1 MKKVLKWIVRII
13 VVLVVVVVLLLAGG
27 FILINT
33 PSFQN
38 KLLKRATTML
48 ADKLQTKVKIDSVS
62 INLLT
67 LNAELY
73 RLELEDRQ
81 QRKMLELERLQA
93 DIDLWPLL
101 KDREVHISKAT
112 IKGVKAELHHTPN
125 DTIDSIANYQF
136 VIDAFKKKKKGEEEV
151 KKDTVTKKKK
161 FSVALEKL
169 RAEDIDVIYNGFG
182 AKLGRL
188 LFSQPDENT
197 MKMSIEQL
205 TAQWERTNKKKGY
218 QVSDMAVIGKLYYQD
233 LNGRRTVDISDLH
246 YKNNNHRPR
255 KNVGKPKRGFFDHE
269 HLNVTAQLKV
279 VIDHIGKDTLHAT
292 LKEMTATDPIT
303 GIDIRDIHGGVGYN
317 KGGLQL
323 ENFVIRQTNT
333 TLTFNRGHIQLP
345 SKKTGRKLAYSTS
358 TIKGRTLLQDIARP
372 FAPVLSKFTLP
383 LNLSVSMNGDDNS
396 MTFRNAKVWT
406 DDKLLTIS
414 AKGHVNNLKDA
425 HQLRVHF
432 DVDQMVAKGNIKE
445 KIINQFPV
453 KKFMMEQLRALGTIQ
468 YHGSFDVLWKREE
481 FQGLL
486 STKAGNINFK
496 LALDETNKYVLGTA
510 STPGLKLGEVMNM
523 SSIGPISAK
532 ADFKFDISKPRTAMM
547 RRKKGG
553 KLPIGEVQAFVK
565 EASYNFAKV
574 TNLTVIIV
582 SDGAVAEGSLN
593 DPGKYVDLSC
603 TFSFTNTS
611 EMQKMKVKP
620 SMKIHK
626 LVDMKKLKEKVQN
639 FFKSDTPEEEKLR
652 RKEEK
657 EARKLQKAEEKAARK
672 QQQAEEKARK
682 KEEKETRKRLK
693 AAEKAA
699 RKQKAAEEKAARQ
712 SD

>member
-1 MKKVLKWIVRII
+1 LKKVLKWIVRI
-13 VVLVVVVVLLLAGG
+13 VLGLVVVVILLLAGG
-27 FILINT
+27 FVLINT

-48 ADKLQTKVKIDSVS
+48 ADKLQTKVEIDSVS

-67 LNAELY
+67 LDAELY
-73 RLELEDRQ
+73 GLELEDRQ
-81 QRKMLELERLQA
+81 QRKMLSLELLQT
-93 DIDLWPLL
+93 DVDLWPLIRN
-101 KDREVHISKAT
+101 DEIRISQAT
-112 IKGVKAELHHTPN
+112 IKGVRAELHHTPN

-136 VIDAFKKKKKGEEEV
+136 VIDAFKKDKKKGKA
-151 KKDTVTKKKK
+151 KKDSVAKKKK
-161 FSVALEKL
+161 FSVALKKL
-169 RAEDIDVIYNGFG
+169 RVENIDVTYNGYG

-197 MKMSIEQL
+197 MKVAIEQL
-205 TAQWERTNKKKGY
+205 SAQWERTNKKKGY
-218 QVSDMAVIGKLYYQD
+218 QVSDMAAIGRLYYQD
-233 LNGRRTVDISDLH
+233 LNGRRTVDISDLR
-246 YKNNNHRPR
+246 YKNDNHRPR

-269 HLNVTAQLKV
+269 HLNVTAQLKA
-279 VIDHIGKDTLHAT
+279 VIDHVGKDTLHAT

-317 KGGLQL
+317 KDGLQL

-333 TLTFNRGHIQLP
+333 TLSFDRGHIQLP

-383 LNLSVSMNGDDNS
+383 LNLSVSMSGDDNS
-396 MTFRNAKVWT
+396 MMFRNAKVWT
-406 DDKLLTIS
+406 DDKMLTIS
-414 AKGHVNNLKDA
+414 AKGHINNLKDA
-425 HQLRVHF
+425 HLLRVHF
-432 DVDQMVAKGNIKE
+432 DVDQMVAKGGIKE

-468 YHGSFDVLWKREE
+468 YHGFFDVLWKREE

-486 STKAGNINFK
+486 STKAGNLNFK

-510 STPGLKLGEVMNM
+510 STQELKLGEVMNM
-523 SSIGPISAK
+523 SAIGPISAK

-553 KLPIGEVQAFVK
+553 KLPIGEIQAFVK
-565 EASYNFAKV
+565 EASYRFAKV
-574 TNLTVIIV
+574 TNLTVNIV
-582 SDGAVAEGSLN
+582 SDGAIAEGSLH

-603 TFSFTNTS
+603 TFTFTNTN

-620 SMKIHK
+620 SMKVHK
-626 LVDMKKLKEKVQN
+626 LIDTKKLKDQFMG
-639 FFKSDTPEEEKLR
+639 FFKSDTPEEEKLL
-652 RKEEK
+652 KKAEK
-657 EARKLQKAEEKAARK
+657 EARKQQKAEEKAARK
-672 QQQAEEKARK
+672 QQKAEEKARK
-682 KEEKETRKRLK
+682 KEEKAARKQQE

-699 RKQKAAEEKAARQ
+699 RKQKAAEEKAARK
-712 SD
+712 SE